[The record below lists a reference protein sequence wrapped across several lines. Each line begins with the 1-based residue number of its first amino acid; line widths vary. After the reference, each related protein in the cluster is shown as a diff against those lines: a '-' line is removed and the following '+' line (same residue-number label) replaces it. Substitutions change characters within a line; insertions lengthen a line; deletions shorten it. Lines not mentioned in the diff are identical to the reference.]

1 MAKIL
6 IALKEAEYQ
15 KILKGWLKDRHTC
28 FTLLLKNPSIV
39 KSQILNMDYDL
50 GFIDKLVLDNYK
62 DDIKERKLKEYPII
76 LPFIYIKSSPTDEDI
91 SELWAVVDE
100 ILRTPLKKIDL
111 YMRTQRLLNYRKIT
125 LTLHYLSITDPI
137 TGFFGYKYLM
147 VIGEQE
153 FEQAKRYGRPLS
165 IMFMYIDQLPKIKL
179 SYPASIVDSLVR
191 HIAQRC
197 YLKIR
202 SADIAGRY
210 GFDKFLFIMPETSAQ
225 HARITAERL
234 RKLIY
239 EKPVIV
245 DGHHIYVTASF
256 GVVGL
261 DEETKDFTSF
271 VEKAE
276 TALSIAKEKG
286 GNRVELYVN
295 NEETGRT

>member
-15 KILKGWLKDRHTC
+15 KILREWLKDRHTC
-28 FTLLLKNPSIV
+28 FIV
-39 KSQILNMDYDL
+39 QPRDLHVLRSKILNMDYDL
-50 GFIDKLVLDNYK
+50 GFIDETVLNNHR

-76 LPFIYIKSSPTDEDI
+76 LPFIYIKSSSPDEDI

-100 ILRTPLKKIDL
+100 ILRLPLKKLDL
-111 YMRTQRLLNYRKIT
+111 YMRTQRLLNYRRIT
-125 LTLHYLSITDPI
+125 LTLHYISVTDPVS
-137 TGFFGYKYLM
+137 GFFNYKYLM
-147 VIGEQE
+147 IIGEQE
-153 FEQAKRYGRPLS
+153 FEQAKRYKRPLS
-165 IMFMYIDQLPKIKL
+165 IMLMYIDQFSKIKL

-191 HIAQRC
+191 HVAQRC

-245 DGHHIYVTASF
+245 NGRYIYVTASF
-256 GVVGL
+256 GVVEL
-261 DEETKDFTSF
+261 DEKTKDFTSF
-271 VEKAE
+271 VDKAE